1 MSATQSNQPPTQGE
15 LLGSFFKLAHEFA
28 GLAEESRLIAEQYI
42 RMARDPE
49 NITGKDDDPLEL
61 ALQTLSNTGRAIEMF
76 KNSLDGMEKASRV
89 TGTEQHKDLP
99 PTLQKR
105 GMKLLNIVHPGKA
118 EKLQQGISSAI
129 MSFNQQQGWFGL
141 PRETVH
147 QTMVEPVLDGL
158 GYTPD
163 CREQATINHEHCHW
177 LRNADRSVVA
187 LLVTDNPETSYGSEQ
202 GDINQ
207 LDARQKKLHRETG
220 FEGRFVFTNGMEWC
234 MYSPDGPVEWFI
246 PVPFTL
252 QQPDGFWDLFMLSM
266 TQDDLYSRHPG

>member
-1 MSATQSNQPPTQGE
+1 MSATQDNPQPTQGE

-28 GLAEESRLIAEQYI
+28 GLADQSRIIAEQYI

-49 NITGKDDDPLEL
+49 NITGKDADPLDL
-61 ALQTLSNTGRAIEMF
+61 ALQTLADTGRAIEMF

-89 TGTEQHKDLP
+89 TGTEQHKKLP
-99 PTLQKR
+99 QTLQQR
-105 GMKLLNIVHPGKA
+105 GMKLLNMVHPSKA

-141 PRETVH
+141 PIETIH

-158 GYTPD
+158 GYTPE
-163 CREQATINHEHCHW
+163 CREQATINYEHCHW
-177 LRNADRSVVA
+177 LRSADRVVA
-187 LLVTDNPETSYGSEQ
+187 LLVTDHPETSYGPED
-202 GDINQ
+202 GDINR
-207 LDARQKKLHRETG
+207 LDARQKKLRRETG

-234 MYSPDGPVEWFI
+234 MYYPDGPVEWFI

-252 QQPDGFWDLFMLSM
+252 EQPDGFWDLFMLSL
-266 TQDDLYSRHPG
+266 TQDDLDSQHQS